1 MTEFNGRKADYPIDP
16 MFLDRWSPRAFTGE
30 PISQD
35 KFFTMLEAARW
46 APSSGNAQPWRF
58 VYGLHGTPAF
68 DRLLGLLVPGNAA
81 WAKNASALVFF
92 LSKKTGLNASGN
104 VVEQSTHSFD
114 TGTASG
120 LFALQ
125 VRHMGWYAHG
135 MWGFDHERAYTELN
149 VPGDYRIEA
158 AYAVGR
164 HGDPASLPAPLAER
178 EKPNQRRPLSELVFE
193 GEFKS

>member
-1 MTEFNGRKADYPIDP
+1 MTESNTRKADHPIDP

-35 KFFTMLEAARW
+35 EFFTMLEAARW

-58 VYGLHGTPAF
+58 IYGLRGTPAF
-68 DRLLGLLVPGNAA
+68 ERLLDLLVPGNAV

-92 LSKKTGLNASGN
+92 VSKKTGVTPSGK
-104 VVEQSTHSFD
+104 VVEHHTHSFD
-114 TGTASG
+114 TGTAAG
-120 LFALQ
+120 FFALQ

-135 MWGFDHERAYTELN
+135 MWGFDHERAYTELK
-149 VPGDYRIEA
+149 VSTDYRIEA

-164 HGDPASLPAPLAER
+164 HGDPASLPENLAER
-178 EKPNQRRPLSELVFE
+178 EKPNDRRPLSEMVFE
-193 GEFKS
+193 GELKS